1 MNENERNEIM
11 KTEEAPLE
19 EYTGG
24 TSAGKVAAEIAV
36 GGALI
41 AGAAYGI
48 KRVLVRKGII
58 KSKEEKEKAKE
69 EQALDTLRK
78 AGYIIDMPE
87 DEIEILEAEEE
98 EAPKKTTKK
107 NEKTKKLTT

>member
-1 MNENERNEIM
+1 MNENERNKIM
-11 KTEEAPLE
+11 NTEVSTE

-24 TSAGKVAAEIAV
+24 AGAGKVAAGIAV

-48 KRVLVRKGII
+48 KCVLVEKGIV
-58 KSKEEKEKAKE
+58 KSKEEK
-69 EQALDTLRK
+69 ALNTLRK

-87 DEIEILEAEEE
+87 DEVEVLEAEVVEE
-98 EAPKKTTKK
+98 EETPKKTTKK
-107 NEKTKKLTT
+107 NEKTK

>member
-11 KTEEAPLE
+11 KTEEASLE

-24 TSAGKVAAEIAV
+24 TSAGKVAAGIAV

-48 KRVLVRKGII
+48 KRVLVRKGIV
-58 KSKEEKEKAKE
+58 KSKEEK
-69 EQALDTLRK
+69 ALNTLRK

-87 DEIEILEAEEE
+87 DEVEVLEAEVVEE
-98 EAPKKTTKK
+98 EETPKKTTKK
-107 NEKTKKLTT
+107 NEKTK

>member
-41 AGAAYGI
+41 AGTAYGI
-48 KRVLVRKGII
+48 KCVLVKKGII

-87 DEIEILEAEEE
+87 DEVEVLEAEVVEE
-98 EAPKKTTKK
+98 EETPKKTTKK
-107 NEKTKKLTT
+107 NEKTK